1 MKKILVIEDE
11 AQNQNSFLECL
22 KIEGFDA
29 IGTKNGGVGLKQ
41 AQEQLPDSVLCD
53 IRMPEFDGYAVLAT
67 LRQNHVTAIIP
78 LIFLTAK
85 ATKAELRQGMEL
97 EADDYLTK
105 SSTLEELLKAI
116 AVHLEK
122 QAAFRQWCAAESH
135 RVSEPPPADTATSA
149 DPQSIF
155 PSTPD
160 LSEVFQFI
168 EANYHQPIGLSEV
181 AEAVGYCPAYLTD
194 LVRRQTG
201 QPVKRWIVQRR
212 MAAACSLLLETNQSV
227 EQIAEAVGYNNVG
240 CFFRQFRIS
249 FGMTPQVWRN
259 AQRIQSSTKQ
269 N

>member
-11 AQNQNSFLECL
+11 VQNQNSFLEYL
-22 KIEGFDA
+22 KAERFNA
-29 IGTKNGGVGLKQ
+29 IGTENGDVGLKQ
-41 AQEQLPDSVLCD
+41 SQEQLPHLVLCD
-53 IRMPEFDGYAVLAT
+53 IRMLELDGCGVLAT
-67 LRQNHVTAIIP
+67 LGQNPGTAMIP
-78 LIFLTAK
+78 LIFLTVK
-85 ATKAELRQGMEL
+85 GTEAELRQGMEL
-97 EADDYLTK
+97 EGDDYFIK
-105 SSTLEELLKAI
+105 ASTIERLREAI

-122 QAAFRQWCAAESH
+122 QATLKQCCAAESH
-135 RVSEPPPADTATSA
+135 RVSDPPPAETAISA
-149 DPQSIF
+149 DPPSIF

-259 AQRIQSSTKQ
+259 AQRIQGST

>member
-11 AQNQNSFLECL
+11 VQNRNSFLEYL
-22 KIEGFDA
+22 KAEGFDA
-29 IGTKNGGVGLKQ
+29 IGTETGGVNLKQ
-41 AQEQLPDSVLCD
+41 TQEQLPDLVLCD
-53 IRMPEFDGYAVLAT
+53 IRMPELDGYSILAT

-78 LIFLTAK
+78 FIFLTGK

-97 EADDYLTK
+97 EAEDYFTK
-105 SSTLEELLKAI
+105 PSTVERLLEAI

-122 QAAFRQWCAAESH
+122 QATLKPCCAAEFH

-240 CFFRQFRIS
+240 CFFRQFRIN

-259 AQRIQSSTKQ
+259 AQRIQLNTKQ